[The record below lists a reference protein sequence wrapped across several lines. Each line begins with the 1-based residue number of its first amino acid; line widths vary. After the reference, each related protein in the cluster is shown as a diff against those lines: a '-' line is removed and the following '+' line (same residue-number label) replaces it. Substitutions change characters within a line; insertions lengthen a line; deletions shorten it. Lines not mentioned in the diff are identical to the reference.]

1 MELLRDIISCFG
13 KYLIYLAICLATLLP
28 ARRIFRI
35 PQELWRKLLHFVA
48 YTSSLCMMYVSR
60 DWVVSAVCCII
71 FGAAVYPILVFLER
85 FEGYAHFF
93 NQRHGGEVK
102 KSLLLLFFSH
112 AALIALCWGLWDKP
126 YIAATSIVAWGSGDT
141 MAALIGKPYGRHKIH
156 LPGADPKKSW
166 EGTGAMALTA
176 FVCGFAALSVTS
188 PLGPAKRLLCAV
200 LLAPVAAAAELYSH
214 DGNDTFTVSFA
225 VAFLLG
231 ILTM

>member
-1 MELLRDIISCFG
+1 
-13 KYLIYLAICLATLLP
+13 
-28 ARRIFRI
+28 
-35 PQELWRKLLHFVA
+35 
-48 YTSSLCMMYVSR
+48 
-60 DWVVSAVCCII
+60 
-71 FGAAVYPILVFLER
+71 
-85 FEGYAHFF
+85 
-93 NQRHGGEVK
+93 
-102 KSLLLLFFSH
+102 
-112 AALIALCWGLWDKP
+112 
-126 YIAATSIVAWGSGDT
+126 

-188 PLGPAKRLLCAV
+188 PLALGKRLLCAV